1 IFAMLKKQAMLE
13 RCVLTLGGHRV
24 CQTAFRLLLGIGKSR
39 LRKLRNAIINDRE
52 CPLDRRYLPK
62 SHEMIQ
68 PCEGRSKVAEFL
80 TQLYQKVAE
89 PMPELGERAVVLKMG
104 ETSAPTKKRG
114 RRPRSFVKRDDF
126 QNLSA
131 VRMLPPGTIRDY
143 HELCKAENPGVSI
156 SRTLFGRVWEE
167 SFRDRMLIRDRTQHA
182 KCAVCIRLKLQMRK
196 FKKDI
201 PQKKLHLL
209 LYQEHLRSQYQCRM
223 KYWELRSLSRMGM
236 QSDSTC
242 QIVLAIDTMDHSKY
256 AYPRDLAVASKDF
269 ASWVRP
275 TLSATGCIVHGWCCG
290 LYMSESFMAHNSS
303 WTSELVA
310 NCIHR
315 LSQIPQLDLKQCELI
330 VVGDNSSKETKNNT
344 LLRMLSGLVAARR
357 LKSATMCQLRAG
369 HSHEDWDQ
377 WFSTLTTHL
386 ATTDSLHVPDDFVQ
400 SIQGWM
406 DAGHTRPFEERK
418 FCVKVDQTRAWMLV
432 C

>member
-1 IFAMLKKQAMLE
+1 
-13 RCVLTLGGHRV
+13 
-24 CQTAFRLLLGIGKSR
+24 
-39 LRKLRNAIINDRE
+39 
-52 CPLDRRYLPK
+52 
-62 SHEMIQ
+62 
-68 PCEGRSKVAEFL
+68 
-80 TQLYQKVAE
+80 
-89 PMPELGERAVVLKMG
+89 
-104 ETSAPTKKRG
+104 
-114 RRPRSFVKRDDF
+114 
-126 QNLSA
+126 
-131 VRMLPPGTIRDY
+131 
-143 HELCKAENPGVSI
+143 
-156 SRTLFGRVWEE
+156 
-167 SFRDRMLIRDRTQHA
+167 MLIRDRTQHA

-290 LYMSESFMAHNSS
+290 LYVSESFMAHNSS

-432 C
+432 LGSTFLVKIQTEFDNVITHAFLNGQ